1 MIQPGFPIVI
11 FDDYTKLPPGYIEAY
26 LFHHANTELFILTGD
41 SRQSVYHES
50 NNEAYIASLDEA
62 VAYYANYCGFY
73 LNATHRNIR
82 SLANK
87 LGVYSEK
94 EGHLKITLLTCLTKV
109 QSANFSSFSNEKN
122 AMLDIGHKS
131 MTYAGC
137 QGLTAPKVQI
147 LLDNHTQ
154 HCSDRV
160 LYTCLS
166 LCS

>member
-1 MIQPGFPIVI
+1 M
-11 FDDYTKLPPGYIEAY
+11 KK
-26 LFHHANTELFILTGD
+26 
-41 SRQSVYHES
+41 S
-50 NNEAYIASLDEA
+50 
-62 VAYYANYCGFY
+62 
-73 LNATHRNIR
+73 
-82 SLANK
+82 
-87 LGVYSEK
+87 
-94 EGHLKITLLTCLTKV
+94 
-109 QSANFSSFSNEKN
+109 

-166 LCS
+166 RAVDSIHFINTGPNNSEFWDKLEATPYLKAFIDVYRDEKN